1 MSSID
6 VTTLHGLAF
15 REARRFGFP
24 RLAVPIHAH
33 GAGVFRGEEC
43 YAPGRRQ
50 CSVFADMTSRI
61 SPASGLAPVFVEIR
75 NLEDRQAQ
83 VWDEV
88 NQVVLGRRT
97 RHFESRVHGQGRR
110 TGPDLGNLTGGNP
123 WPAQA
128 FASDD
133 LTRYAR

>member
-1 MSSID
+1 MG
-6 VTTLHGLAF
+6 LHSERRDDLF
-15 REARRFGFP
+15 SRVLQFLFTRMMRMCSEAKN
-24 RLAVPIHAH
+24 AM
-33 GAGVFRGEEC
+33 

-61 SPASGLAPVFVEIR
+61 SPTSGLAPVFVEIR

-123 WPAQA
+123 WPARA

>member
-1 MSSID
+1 MLRSGSS
-6 VTTLHGLAF
+6 TWLGLRRHGLQDF
-15 REARRFGFP
+15 TII
-24 RLAVPIHAH
+24 V
-33 GAGVFRGEEC
+33 
-43 YAPGRRQ
+43 
-50 CSVFADMTSRI
+50 
-61 SPASGLAPVFVEIR
+61 GLAPVFVEIR

-83 VWDEV
+83 ALDEV

-97 RHFESRVHGQGRR
+97 HHFESRVRGQGKR

-123 WPAQA
+123 WPVRP

>member
-1 MSSID
+1 MLRSGSS
-6 VTTLHGLAF
+6 TRLGLRRHGLQDF
-15 REARRFGFP
+15 TII
-24 RLAVPIHAH
+24 V
-33 GAGVFRGEEC
+33 
-43 YAPGRRQ
+43 
-50 CSVFADMTSRI
+50 
-61 SPASGLAPVFVEIR
+61 GLVPVFVEIC

-83 VWDEV
+83 QALDEV

-123 WPAQA
+123 WPARA

>member
-1 MSSID
+1 MLGLRRHDLQDFTSI
-6 VTTLHGLAF
+6 G
-15 REARRFGFP
+15 P
-24 RLAVPIHAH
+24 RP
-33 GAGVFRGEEC
+33 GVRG
-43 YAPGRRQ
+43 
-50 CSVFADMTSRI
+50 
-61 SPASGLAPVFVEIR
+61 IR

-83 VWDEV
+83 QALDEV

-123 WPAQA
+123 WPARA